1 MRVGR
6 QRGGKGVS
14 LAEAIVACFILTTA
28 MAVSAALYHSA
39 LKHSARIDKM
49 HRATRAIDRRIEK
62 IRAWSRDVHG
72 TNGLLAFDEGWSG
85 DIIAPGVDSEYP
97 EVEVSVSLAEDLPPT
112 ERSKHYYQLLS
123 PSSAFEEVHF
133 AAQAD
138 QTVADEDKEKK
149 RVLNDSA
156 QLLVVTGK
164 WGEGPK
170 EKLVARFLLTDPV
183 KDYGWSPDEAFR
195 AIKFEGVTSS
205 LGKNSSITITA
216 RVEDR
221 KGKAV
226 KNAVVSWYIDP
237 ASKGKAQ
244 LETHPSLSDRVTLTN
259 KVRVK
264 RPSKTDMVAYT
275 GGWVQV
281 VARVRL
287 GGIEAVNKTTRIELS
302 Q

>member
-1 MRVGR
+1 M
-6 QRGGKGVS
+6 
-14 LAEAIVACFILTTA
+14 AEAVIACFILTTA

-39 LKHSARIDKM
+39 LNHSVRIDKM
-49 HRATRAIDRRIEK
+49 HRASRAVDRRIEK

-72 TNGLLAFDEGWSG
+72 TNGPLAFDEGWG
-85 DIIAPGVDSEYP
+85 GVTATEVDTEYP
-97 EVEVSVSLAEDLPPT
+97 EVKVSVELVSHE
-112 ERSKHYYQLLS
+112 LLS
-123 PSSAFEEVHF
+123 PSSAFEEVSF

-138 QTVADEDKEKK
+138 QTVADEDKDKK
-149 RVLNDSA
+149 RTLNQSS
-156 QLLVVTGK
+156 QLLVVTGN
-164 WGEGPK
+164 WGTGPK
-170 EKLVARFLLTDPV
+170 DKLVARFLLTDPV
-183 KDYGWSPDEAFR
+183 KDYGWEPDEAFQ
-195 AIKFEGVTSS
+195 AIKFENVPST
-205 LGKNSSITITA
+205 LGKDHQETITA

-221 KGKAV
+221 HGKAV

-244 LETHPSLSDRVTLTN
+244 LETHPSFSDRVTLTN

-264 RPSKTDMVAYT
+264 LGPDPTSPKVVAHT

-287 GGIEAVNKTTRIELS
+287 GGIEAVNKTKKIELS